1 MKNFVLDNKE
11 AFDLSIELMQ
21 RAVNHYDEY
30 GSVGCVSEQNVSVTI
45 EDVETKRGMR
55 VRMNVLINPDEEH
68 HKTEEFAATRVSCL
82 KAMNTIIAK
91 MVGDVK

>member
-21 RAVNHYDEY
+21 RAVNHYDEH

-45 EDVETKRGMR
+45 EDVETKRGTR
-55 VRMNVLINPDEEH
+55 VRMNVLINPDEKH
-68 HKTEEFAATRVSCL
+68 HKIEEFTATQVSCL
-82 KAMNTIIAK
+82 KAMNAIIAK